1 MIAIPVQLN
10 DRLVAV
16 IYGDHG
22 RHGRIGGR
30 TEDYLR
36 VSRMLGMA
44 LLTIVYK
51 NKIREIGSIA
61 GQEHA

>member
-1 MIAIPVQLN
+1 VAI
-10 DRLVAV
+10 